1 MRAMGRR
8 VRSSTTGKGGGVFKD
23 SSEQYLRNH
32 VALLPEDVHE
42 GEGLHGAAG
51 GELHPRGGGQGQQ

>member
-1 MRAMGRR
+1 MGPQ
-8 VRSSTTGKGGGVFKD
+8 VGSSTPEVEGMD
-23 SSEQYLRNH
+23 SNEQYLSNH

-51 GELHPRGGGQGQQ
+51 GGLRPRGGGHGQ